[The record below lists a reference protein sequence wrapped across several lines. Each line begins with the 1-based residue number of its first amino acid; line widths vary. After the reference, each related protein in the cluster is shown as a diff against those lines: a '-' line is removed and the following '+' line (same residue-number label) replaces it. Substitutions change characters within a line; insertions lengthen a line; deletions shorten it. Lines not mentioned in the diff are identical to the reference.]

1 MYCRLGRDVK
11 REIILTA
18 SRSEEVKSWYSL
30 RRWYMVRVRHS
41 RLIRIQRKLST

>member
-1 MYCRLGRDVK
+1 MLGREVK
-11 REIILTA
+11 RETSLTA

-41 RLIRIQRKLST
+41 RLMRIHRKLST